1 MENDIHAQLLWQVLH
16 IIQEHRNNAQ
26 TLADQLLFQNLLH
39 EIVELI
45 DEVEYGS
52 GGIG

>member
-16 IIQEHRNNAQ
+16 IIKEHWNNAQ
-26 TLADQLLFQNLLH
+26 TLADQFLFQNLLH

-45 DEVEYGS
+45 DEVEYGPS
-52 GGIG
+52 NVG

>member
-1 MENDIHAQLLWQVLH
+1 MENGIHAQLLWQVLH
-16 IIQEHRNNAQ
+16 IIKDRRNNAQ
-26 TLADQLLFQNLLH
+26 TLADQLLFQNLLQ

-52 GGIG
+52 GNVG

>member
-1 MENDIHAQLLWQVLH
+1 MENDTHTQLLWQVLH
-16 IIQEHRNNAQ
+16 TIKEHRDNAQ

-52 GGIG
+52 GDVG